1 MKGILN
7 FRDENRKLIKTHLNK
22 EIVIIV
28 LLKRDIKCLLLIS
41 PFKENYIRLTA
52 TKNKPKQEATYTSTF
67 T

>member
-7 FRDENRKLIKTHLNK
+7 FRDENRKLKKTHLNK
-22 EIVIIV
+22 EIV